1 MPYRLV
7 AALGLSLALLG
18 SATAQPPATGA
29 ASPWRALAAG
39 RYSPDALAG
48 LKAAGYVMSPA
59 KVVWYTGATTP
70 PAGRAQPA
78 GFYVNNPLTIYGGVE
93 VPVGRAAGGLSD
105 IFQLDGDAAFAI
117 YGTTPPPITY
127 YSFTMNEFA
136 RYRPDTGKF
145 VETNSSIALSVNN
158 ENIGTS
164 QGRPFDANFVVIVAA
179 QFAAAQQA
187 RDFFLRQGVPAASI
201 NTIVIP
207 HRFTKQSN
215 SRPPTLNFL
224 TRLTYRTQAEQDT
237 ITAFIERPTPP
248 MKALFFKGPGAAGDV
263 VDSDLVAWDSLLRDD
278 RSEFAPE
285 VTAGL
290 DLLASR
296 VLQHYTAQ
304 GYQVKDQAVE
314 SLRHIDPNSF
324 CRDAWHTCNYDAPDA
339 LYGGFYCARGG
350 TDPQRCTGVLPDTN
364 SRAVIVGLNHH
375 RYGQGNLMTY
385 FSYAVTRLTD
395 LQGIATLPDVLTL
408 GSAAQFLP
416 DLPNPDDYF
425 VITVSRDC
433 TNEPHCLEV
442 PYDDQPGV
450 PGLPKFGPVEITT
463 RVYLDKLMGTA
474 PNPANFQGGRLF
486 WLKR

>member
-1 MPYRLV
+1 MIRRF
-7 AALGLSLALLG
+7 AALLALVLFAG
-18 SATAQPPATGA
+18 MAPAQPA
-29 ASPWRALAAG
+29 ASPWNSLAAG
-39 RYSPDALAG
+39 RFNADSLVQ
-48 LKAAGYVMSPA
+48 LKAAGYTIKPA
-59 KVVWYTGATTP
+59 RVLWYTGSTPP

-78 GFYVNNPLTIYGGVE
+78 GYYVNNPLTVYGGVE
-93 VPVGRAAGGLSD
+93 LPVGRGSGGMSD
-105 IFQLDGDAAFAI
+105 IFQMDGDAAFAI
-117 YGTTPPPITY
+117 YGSTPPPITY

-136 RYRPDTGKF
+136 RYRPDTGKL

-158 ENIGTS
+158 GNIGTT
-164 QGRPFDANFVVIVAA
+164 QGQPFDANFVVIVAA

-187 RDFFLRQGVPAASI
+187 REFFLRQGVPAQSI
-201 NTIVIP
+201 NTILIP
-207 HRFTKQSN
+207 HRFTRQS
-215 SRPPTLNFL
+215 SARAPTLNFL
-224 TRLTYRTQAEQDT
+224 TRLTYRTQAEQD
-237 ITAFIERPTPP
+237 IISSFVQRPTPP

-263 VDSDLVAWDSLLRDD
+263 LDSDLVRWDSLLRDD
-278 RSEFAPE
+278 RSEFAADA
-285 VTAGL
+285 TAGL

-296 VLQHYTAQ
+296 VLQHYTAL

-314 SLRHIDPNSF
+314 SLRHIDPDSF

-339 LYGGFYCARGG
+339 LYRGFYCARNGG
-350 TDPQRCTGVLPDTN
+350 DPQRCTGLLPDTG
-364 SRAVIVGLNHH
+364 SRAIIVGLNHH
-375 RYGQGNLMTY
+375 GYGQGRLMTY

-433 TNEPHCLEV
+433 TLEPHCLEV

-463 RVYLDKLMGTA
+463 RVYLDKVMGTA
-474 PNPANFQGGRLF
+474 PNPANFQGARLF
-486 WLKR
+486 WIKR